1 MIYDA
6 LSSLKEPNGSDTST
20 LVNFIEVY
28 RDIATLSGFSF
39 GFSSHLGGT

>member
-6 LSSLKEPNGSDTST
+6 LSSLNEPNGSDTSK

-28 RDIATLSGFSF
+28 RDITTLSGLSF
-39 GFSSHLGGT
+39 AFLAI